1 MPSTRKVTETE
12 DLFLILCNEGK
23 ELIKFTALRTNNK
36 QCQTVL
42 HPKETG
48 SNSDVAYFTIDS

>member
-1 MPSTRKVTETE
+1 MLCTRKVTGKEG
-12 DLFLILCNEGK
+12 LFLILCNEGK
-23 ELIKFTALRTNNK
+23 ERIKFTALRTKNK

-48 SNSDVAYFTIDS
+48 SNSVGAYLTIDS